1 MREDNRKVGERKTWG
16 KRREI
21 ARRMPIQLFS
31 SNLHVIML
39 DIYITNIIRHCLK
52 KEINEA
58 LNVHT
63 RSIEYLK
70 DNFQTGFKKK

>member
-1 MREDNRKVGERKTWG
+1 LNMREDNRKVGERKTWG

-52 KEINEA
+52 KRN
-58 LNVHT
+58 
-63 RSIEYLK
+63 
-70 DNFQTGFKKK
+70 